1 MPQLPIDDPALRQAL
16 EGVCRLCRDAGGRA
30 WVVGGAVR
38 DALLGIPISDADVEV
53 HGLPADRLEALL
65 AARFPLDAVGRAFG
79 VLKLRGLPIDV
90 SLPRTESKAGLGH
103 RGFQVH
109 SDPHLGLDQAARRR
123 DFTINAMALDPLDGT
138 LADPLGGRDDLAARR
153 LRHCSDAFAEDP
165 LRVLRG
171 MQLAARFDLEPHPDT
186 VALCRAIDPEG
197 LATERIWHEWRKLL
211 LLGRTPSRG
220 LRFLQD
226 TGWLRQFPALAALVG
241 LPQKP
246 ESHPEGDVYTHTA
259 LCLDAFAD
267 ARCGDAHED
276 VVVGLAVL
284 AHDLGKPAVL
294 TADADGRP
302 RTPGHAPAGVPVA
315 EAFLLA
321 LTGQPGLVRQVLP
334 LVRDHGRPKQLWQQR
349 ADDPAVRR
357 LACDVGRIDRLLRV
371 CRADHGGRGA
381 ASDPD
386 PEFARWLEERAA
398 RLGVLDG
405 PPRRLLQGRDVIA
418 RGVPPGR
425 RVGRLL
431 AASFE
436 AQLDGRFTDREGA
449 LADLERRLARGA
461 VGPADGGADG

>member
-1 MPQLPIDDPALRQAL
+1 MPELPVDDPALRQAL
-16 EGVCRLCRDAGGRA
+16 EGICRLCRDAGGRA

-38 DALLGIPISDADVEV
+38 DAVLGIPIGDADVEV
-53 HGLPADRLEALL
+53 HGLAADRLESLL

-109 SDPHLGLDQAARRR
+109 SDPHLGLDRAARRR

-138 LADPLGGRDDLAARR
+138 LADPLDGRDDLAARR
-153 LRHCSDAFAEDP
+153 LRHCSDAFGEDP

-171 MQLAARFDLEPHPDT
+171 MQLAARFDLELAPAT
-186 VALCRAIDPEG
+186 LALCRTIEPEG

-211 LLGRTPSRG
+211 LLGQTPSRG
-220 LRFLQD
+220 LRLLQD
-226 TGWLRQFPALAALVG
+226 TGWLRHFPELAALVG

-246 ESHPEGDVYTHTA
+246 ESHPEGDVYTHIA
-259 LCLDAFAD
+259 LCLDAFA
-267 ARCGDAHED
+267 ATRCGDPHED

-284 AHDLGKPAVL
+284 AHDLGKPTVQTEAP
-294 TADADGRP
+294 DGRP
-302 RTPGHAPAGVPVA
+302 RAPGHAAAGVPMA
-315 EAFLLA
+315 EAFLLR
-321 LTGQPGLVRQVLP
+321 LTGQPGLVREVLP
-334 LVRDHGRPKQLWQQR
+334 LVRDHGRPKQLWQER
-349 ADDPAVRR
+349 ADDPAIRR

-386 PEFARWLEERAA
+386 PPFARWLEERATD
-398 RLGVLDG
+398 LGVLAE

-418 RGVPPGR
+418 RGVRPGR

-431 AASFE
+431 SASYE
-436 AQLDGRFTDREGA
+436 AQLDGRFDDRDGA
-449 LADLERRLARGA
+449 LADLERRLASRRGDQ
-461 VGPADGGADG
+461 ADT